1 MSASIDTGLGLP
13 SFKDL
18 GKMALSW
25 AKMAIWADEPIM
37 QIAVNAVIIVAL
49 MLSASVGF
57 VPGIPIALAALFFA
71 TIGAVRLV
79 VGAVV

>member
-13 SFKDL
+13 SFSKL

-57 VPGIPIALAALFFA
+57 VPGIPIALAALFLA
-71 TIGAVRLV
+71 TIGAVRLII
-79 VGAVV
+79 GAVV